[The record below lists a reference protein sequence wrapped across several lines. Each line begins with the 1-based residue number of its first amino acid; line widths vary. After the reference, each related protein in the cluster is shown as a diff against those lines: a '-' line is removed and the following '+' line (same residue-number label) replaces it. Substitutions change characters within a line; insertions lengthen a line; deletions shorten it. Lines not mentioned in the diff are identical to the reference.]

1 MYVCMYLSFSPW
13 NIRYFW
19 CGLAAKE
26 MGEMLILGRLKIFIY
41 HNNTP
46 PVNPNTTNF
55 LGPDELIARTLGL
68 HKGFPLK

>member
-55 LGPDELIARTLGL
+55 LGRKLIARTLGL
-68 HKGFPLK
+68 MAFPLK